1 MEEKYQPRYQWK
13 RTQID
18 DKDPPTDFDWIGQDG
33 VHYIGRIR
41 KELDGTLKGQ
51 WHWAGSYPRTHTGAP
66 PAWNAGHAESARAAT
81 QKVEEYWD
89 LCMRV
94 MTPAADHHRI

>member
-1 MEEKYQPRYQWK
+1 MVAMTEPYQPRYQWK

-18 DKDPPTDFDWIGQDG
+18 ENDTPTDFDWIGMDG

-41 KELDGTLKGQ
+41 KEMHGPTNGQ
-51 WHWAGSYPRTHTGAP
+51 WHWAGSYPRTHKGTP
-66 PAWNAGHAESARAAT
+66 PLPNAGYAATARDAT

-89 LCMRV
+89 KAMKTMSPR
-94 MTPAADHHRI
+94 